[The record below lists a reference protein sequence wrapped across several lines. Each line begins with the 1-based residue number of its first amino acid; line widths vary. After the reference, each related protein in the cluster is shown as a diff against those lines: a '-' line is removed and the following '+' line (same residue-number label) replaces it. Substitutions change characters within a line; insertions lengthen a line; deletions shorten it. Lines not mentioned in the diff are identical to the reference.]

1 MLFGQNAKI
10 WKNYAGMIFGKAG
23 SRVTVPDS
31 FLVSNRLT
39 CCGAEVPTLALRLHR
54 RNIKTPPT
62 AYIRLGAQTFS

>member
-1 MLFGQNAKI
+1 MLFGQNAKF

-39 CCGAEVPTLALRLHR
+39 CCGGRGSYASTEDYQD
-54 RNIKTPPT
+54 T
-62 AYIRLGAQTFS
+62 ADCLLYIRLGTH